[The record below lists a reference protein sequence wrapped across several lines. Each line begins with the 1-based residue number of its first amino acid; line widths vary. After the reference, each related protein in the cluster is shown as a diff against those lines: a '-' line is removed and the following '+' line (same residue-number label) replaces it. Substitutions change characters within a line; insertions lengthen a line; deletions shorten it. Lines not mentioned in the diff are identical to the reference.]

1 MEQHGS
7 RLLGRLRKIAHGV
20 AVDLL
25 GRSLVILRTVDIR
38 IGRAVEYN
46 IIPPGLDARHHSP
59 GVRYIQLRNI
69 RKGIFVG

>member
-7 RLLGRLRKIAHGV
+7 RLLGRLRKIAYGV

-46 IIPPGLDARHHSP
+46 VITPDLDACHHSP
-59 GVRYIQLRNI
+59 GIRYIQLRDI